1 MTLKTLPL
9 RLLLLVLLLLPLA
22 PTPLLCGAEDRV
34 RVMAAV
40 IADDS
45 TDASV
50 TATKIEAGLS
60 LAMDLTERY
69 LYLPTVVR
77 DSLVRERTAEPVTTL
92 QAVSI
97 TGAQMAIFARC
108 IRIANLVRAE
118 IALRSGT
125 DLETEQIGVGYA
137 AIQHVRDSVV
147 VADPAILAALQ
158 RALCQA
164 LSDPLLF
171 DSAPKDLR
179 VVPTTLVSIGGI
191 EFTNHA
197 DLPLW
202 SIFEDRTVVSYDLA
216 INLVHALH
224 ERSSLT
230 VIDLDTRDSMYA
242 LGGLYLVEND
252 RPVSNSELRILRLFD
267 VQTVVTG
274 SLTRDE
280 QGAVL
285 RLHWCRIE
293 PDGRYTVQETATLRV
308 ASDSLTDLRRLV
320 LECASELGPREP

>member
-9 RLLLLVLLLLPLA
+9 LLLVLLPLA
-22 PTPLLCGAEDRV
+22 PTPLLSSVDDRV

-125 DLETEQIGVGYA
+125 DLETERIGVGYA

-147 VADPAILAALQ
+147 VADPAILASLQ
-158 RALCQA
+158 RALCDA
-164 LSDPLLF
+164 LSDPQLF
-171 DSAPKDLR
+171 DGAPTELR
-179 VVPTTLVSIGGI
+179 VRPSTLLGIGGI
-191 EFTNHA
+191 EFQNAA

-224 ERSSLT
+224 ERPSLT

-280 QGAVL
+280 QGAML

-293 PDGRYTVQETATLRV
+293 PDGRYTVQKS
-308 ASDSLTDLRRLV
+308 ASRRITSDALIDLIEAV